1 MFRIETNINKIRK
14 SYVNYDLEKEKL
26 IFKINDF
33 YYFLSRHEEHEE
45 YLNMIN
51 IEWKEILKQ
60 YIIENE
66 EELTYED
73 VFHFPMI
80 ITEEQL
86 FYFKLKLTENEY
98 NYYF

>member
-14 SYVNYDLEKEKL
+14 SYINYTKEGEKL

-33 YYFLSRHEEHEE
+33 YYFLSRYEKHEK

-51 IEWKEILKQ
+51 IEWKEILKK

-73 VFHFPMI
+73 IFHFPMI

-86 FYFKLKLTENEY
+86 FYFKLKLSENEY

>member
-14 SYVNYDLEKEKL
+14 SYINYDFEKEKL

-33 YYFLSRHEEHEE
+33 YYFLSRYEEHEK

-51 IEWKEILKQ
+51 IEWKEILKK

-73 VFHFPMI
+73 IFHFPMI

-86 FYFKLKLTENEY
+86 FYFKLKLSENEY